1 VNNFRTRCTELL
13 AAMESYP
20 LRPKAHRDLCNRV
33 RAELEHEPLIEGRW
47 YWVRFR
53 ASERSNGDWFPAK
66 YSEWCSGGWSND
78 DCWEDF
84 DREVIDWRLITPPED
99 A

>member
-1 VNNFRTRCTELL
+1 MTNFRTRCTELL

-33 RAELEHEPLIEGRW
+33 RTELNHEPLIEGRW
-47 YWVRFR
+47 YWVRFK
-53 ASERSNGDWFPAK
+53 SDDWFPAK
-66 YSEWCSGGWSND
+66 HADWANGGWCNED
-78 DCWEDF
+78 FWEDW
-84 DREVIDWRLITPPED
+84 DNEVIDWRLIPLPED